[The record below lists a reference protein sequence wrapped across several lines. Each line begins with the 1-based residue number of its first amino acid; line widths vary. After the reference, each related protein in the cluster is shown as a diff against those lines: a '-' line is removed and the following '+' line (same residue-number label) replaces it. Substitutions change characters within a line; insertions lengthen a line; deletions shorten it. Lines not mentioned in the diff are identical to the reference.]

1 MAVRKLSLPLFPSKP
16 RVSQPRCS
24 THYLHFIATVS
35 QKTDQYALVCES
47 QPSRL
52 LGATASQPVA
62 QPAVPK
68 STSRRMRMLISKDNG
83 GKTIGW
89 RETYFSKDES
99 VEVSVHRNVS
109 TITTRDRTTGK
120 VDSKTFIGRTPL
132 PSDFDGKK

>member
-1 MAVRKLSLPLFPSKP
+1 
-16 RVSQPRCS
+16 
-24 THYLHFIATVS
+24 
-35 QKTDQYALVCES
+35 
-47 QPSRL
+47 
-52 LGATASQPVA
+52 
-62 QPAVPK
+62 
-68 STSRRMRMLISKDNG
+68 MLINKDNG

-99 VEVSVHRNVS
+99 VDVSVHRNVS